1 MLPTGGRF
9 QSVSLG
15 DRPPRFLTPNDHSM
29 TVATIHIVLGLITFF
44 IWVLAAESIVRP
56 TI

>member
-15 DRPPRFLTPNDHSM
+15 DRPLDSSLPTITPM